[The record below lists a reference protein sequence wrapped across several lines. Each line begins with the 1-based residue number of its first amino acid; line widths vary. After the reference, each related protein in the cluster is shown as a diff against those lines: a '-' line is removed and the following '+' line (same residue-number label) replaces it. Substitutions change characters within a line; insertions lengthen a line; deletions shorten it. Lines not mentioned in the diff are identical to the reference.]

1 MQEQTGVTPK
11 ELEDCVDLPS
21 VFNDVWHWFLMLNS
35 SRTSSMS
42 VNPIAFSEMQA
53 FFDLMQINPL
63 PWEIEILKI
72 FDNVAMKH
80 YSKELDKK
88 SKK

>member
-1 MQEQTGVTPK
+1 
-11 ELEDCVDLPS
+11 
-21 VFNDVWHWFLMLNS
+21 
-35 SRTSSMS
+35 MS